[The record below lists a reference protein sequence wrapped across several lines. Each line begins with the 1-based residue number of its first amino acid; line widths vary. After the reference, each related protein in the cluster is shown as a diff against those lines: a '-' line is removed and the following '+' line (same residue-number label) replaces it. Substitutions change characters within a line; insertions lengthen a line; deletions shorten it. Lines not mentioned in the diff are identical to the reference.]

1 MATSKTSKK
10 QTKKSNPSKSSL
22 PAPSNTATRPATVAA
37 THASVPDDD
46 LSGQEAPTAQAAFTR
61 FLPEAL
67 GLATGDILPYRMDA
81 ALALHNV
88 KLGVASVLPHRTEL
102 EAELP
107 AIAFANIAA
116 LPDLALA
123 LRYAVIQAARGMPEE
138 RVMRNVMKEMQPLRR
153 KLLSVAEGL
162 AQTGLLPQ
170 AQVDAIRAGHGWEDG
185 ARDLLDLHDL
195 FLEHEPAIAGKH
207 PVTEAILADAQRIGT
222 FLLSN
227 LKPRQG
233 RPAQASAGPSVAVDA
248 RDRLHTLLQQRFI
261 LLRKAGHYLF
271 GDRFDAHVPPLQ
283 ARTLGARPTKEAAP
297 ETLTSQAPLGEP
309 SPA

>member
-1 MATSKTSKK
+1 MATAKTSKK
-10 QTKKSNPSKSSL
+10 QQTRKSNPSKSL
-22 PAPSNTATRPATVAA
+22 P
-37 THASVPDDD
+37 VPDDD
-46 LSGQEAPTAQAAFTR
+46 LSRQEAPTAQAAFAR

-67 GLATGDILPYRMDA
+67 GLPAATILPCRIDA

-88 KLGVASVLPHRTEL
+88 KLGVASVSPHRTGI

-107 AIAFANIAA
+107 AIAFTTLAA

-123 LRYAVIQAARGMPEE
+123 LRYAVIQAARDMPEE
-138 RVMRNVMKEMQPLRR
+138 RGMLKVMKQMQPLRR
-153 KLLSVAEGL
+153 MLLSVAEGL
-162 AQTGLLPQ
+162 AQTGLVPQ
-170 AQVDAIRAGHGWEDG
+170 AQVDAIRAGTGWEDG

-195 FLEHEPAIAGKH
+195 FLGHAPTIAGKH
-207 PVTEAILADAQRIGT
+207 PVTEAMLADARRIGT
-222 FLLSN
+222 FLLAN

-233 RPAQASAGPSVAVDA
+233 RAAPASSGPSAAVDA

-271 GDRFDAHVPPLQ
+271 GDSFDAHVPPLQ
-283 ARTLGARPTKEAAP
+283 ARSLGARATAAP
-297 ETLTSQAPLGEP
+297 EVPVAQTPNGEP

>member
-1 MATSKTSKK
+1 M
-10 QTKKSNPSKSSL
+10 
-22 PAPSNTATRPATVAA
+22 
-37 THASVPDDD
+37 
-46 LSGQEAPTAQAAFTR
+46 
-61 FLPEAL
+61 
-67 GLATGDILPYRMDA
+67 I
-81 ALALHNV
+81 
-88 KLGVASVLPHRTEL
+88 

-107 AIAFANIAA
+107 AIAFATIAA

-138 RVMRNVMKEMQPLRR
+138 RVMLKVMKQMQPLRR
-153 KLLSVAEGL
+153 MLLSVAEGL

-170 AQVDAIRAGHGWEDG
+170 AQVDAIRAGTGWEDG

-195 FLEHEPAIAGKH
+195 FLKYAPTIAGKH
-207 PVTEAILADAQRIGT
+207 PVTEAMLADARRIGT

-233 RPAQASAGPSVAVDA
+233 RAALALPGPSAAVDT

-271 GDRFDAHVPPLQ
+271 GDSFDAHVPPLL
-283 ARTLGARPTKEAAP
+283 ARSLGARPTKEAAP
-297 ETLTSQAPLGEP
+297 EALAPQTPLGEP
-309 SPA
+309 TPA